1 MNFNICIIQ
10 PEGYIH
16 SMAFLE
22 LAELI
27 NYSLIEIGHKS
38 CISFNKIEHKARNI
52 IIGVHLLNTKE
63 IPQIPIDTVILN
75 TEQIFSDHTSWNSN
89 IFTWA
94 KKFETWD
101 YSDRNIIKFEEI
113 GAPKVKLLN
122 IGHQPELR
130 RIVKSHTQE
139 IDVLFYGSIND
150 RRRKII
156 DELSKSGIK
165 IKAVFGVYGRNRDEL
180 ISKSKIV
187 LNLHHYKSEIFEI
200 VRIFYLLTNS
210 KAVVGEVNATTSVDN
225 HIKSGILPAK
235 YEELVSTC
243 LELLASPSKIK
254 TLEEIAH
261 NSIIQFPQKI
271 FTSKLLD
278 S

>member
-1 MNFNICIIQ
+1 
-10 PEGYIH
+10 
-16 SMAFLE
+16 MAFLE

-38 CISFNKIEHKARNI
+38 CISFNKIEHKAKNI
-52 IIGVHLLNTKE
+52 IIGAHLLDTKE
-63 IPQIPIDTVILN
+63 IPHIPIDTAILN
-75 TEQIFSDHTSWNSN
+75 TEQIYSDQTNWNRN
-89 IFTWA
+89 IFAWA

-101 YSDRNIIKFEEI
+101 YSDRNIIKFHEI

-122 IGHQPELR
+122 IGYQPELR
-130 RIVKSHTQE
+130 RILKLDTQE

-156 DELSKSGIK
+156 DELSNSGIK
-165 IKAVFGVYGRNRDEL
+165 VKTVFGIYGKNRDEL

-200 VRIFYLLTNS
+200 IRVFYLLTNS
-210 KAVVGEVNATTSVDN
+210 KAVVGEVNTTTTVDN

-235 YEELVSTC
+235 YEALVSTC

-254 TLEEIAH
+254 ALEEVAH
-261 NSIIQFPQKI
+261 NSIIKFPQKI

-278 S
+278 L

>member
-27 NYSLIEIGHKS
+27 HYSLIEIGHKS
-38 CISFNKIEHKARNI
+38 CISLNKIEHKARNLI
-52 IIGVHLLNTKE
+52 VGVHLLDTKE

-75 TEQIFSDHTSWNSN
+75 TEQVFSDQTNWNSN
-89 IFTWA
+89 IFAWA

-101 YSDRNIIKFEEI
+101 YSDRNIIKLEEI

-122 IGHQPELR
+122 IGYQQELR
-130 RIVKSHTQE
+130 RILNSDTKE

-156 DELSKSGIK
+156 NELSKSGVK
-165 IKAVFGVYGRNRDEL
+165 VKAVFGIYGKNRDEL

-200 VRIFYLLTNS
+200 VRVFYLLTNS

-243 LELLASPSKIK
+243 LELLGSQSKIK
-254 TLEEIAH
+254 ALEEVAH

>member
-1 MNFNICIIQ
+1 
-10 PEGYIH
+10 
-16 SMAFLE
+16 MAFLE

-38 CISFNKIEHKARNI
+38 RISFNKIEHQARNM

-63 IPQIPIDTVILN
+63 IPHIPVDTIILN
-75 TEQIFSDHTSWNSN
+75 TEQIFSDHTNWNSN

-122 IGHQPELR
+122 IGYQPELR
-130 RIVKSHTQE
+130 RIAKSDNQE
-139 IDVLFYGSIND
+139 IDLLFYGSIND

-156 DELSKSGIK
+156 DELSKSGVK
-165 IKAVFGVYGRNRDEL
+165 IKAVFGIYGKNRDEL

-200 VRIFYLLTNS
+200 VRVFYLLTNS
-210 KAVVGEVNATTSVDN
+210 KTVVGEVNATTSIDN

-243 LELLASPSKIK
+243 LELLASPSKI
-254 TLEEIAH
+254 TELEEVAH

>member
-10 PEGYIH
+10 PDGYIH

-22 LAELI
+22 LAEVI
-27 NYSLIEIGHKS
+27 NYSLIEIGHTS
-38 CISFNKIEHKARNI
+38 CISFNKIEHQARNI
-52 IIGVHLLNTKE
+52 IIGVHLLDTKE
-63 IPQIPIDTVILN
+63 IPQIPIDTIILN
-75 TEQIFSDHTSWNSN
+75 TEQIFSDQTNWNVN
-89 IFTWA
+89 IFAWA

-122 IGHQPELR
+122 IGYQPELR
-130 RIVKSHTQE
+130 RILKSDTKE

-156 DELSKSGIK
+156 NELSKSGVK
-165 IKAVFGVYGRNRDEL
+165 IKAVFGIYGKNRDEL
-180 ISKSKIV
+180 ISKSKII

-200 VRIFYLLTNS
+200 VRVFYLLTNS
-210 KAVVGEVNATTSVDN
+210 KAVVGEVNTTTSVDN

-235 YEELVSTC
+235 YEVLVSTC

-254 TLEEIAH
+254 ALEEVAL

>member
-1 MNFNICIIQ
+1 
-10 PEGYIH
+10 
-16 SMAFLE
+16 MAFLE

-38 CISFNKIEHKARNI
+38 CISFNKIEHQAKNI
-52 IIGVHLLNTKE
+52 IIGAHLLDTKE
-63 IPQIPIDTVILN
+63 IPHIPTDTAILN
-75 TEQIFSDHTSWNSN
+75 TEQIYSDQTSWNSN
-89 IFTWA
+89 IFAWA

-101 YSDRNIIKFEEI
+101 YSDRNIIKFHEI
-113 GAPKVKLLN
+113 GSPKVKLLN
-122 IGHQPELR
+122 IGYQPELR
-130 RIVKSHTQE
+130 RILKLDTQE

-156 DELSKSGIK
+156 DELSNSGIK
-165 IKAVFGVYGRNRDEL
+165 VKAVFGIYGKNRDEL

-200 VRIFYLLTNS
+200 VRVFYLLTNS
-210 KAVVGEVNATTSVDN
+210 KAVVGEVNATTAVDK
-225 HIKSGILPAK
+225 HIKSGILSAN
-235 YEELVSTC
+235 YEGLVSAC

-254 TLEEIAH
+254 ALEEIAH
-261 NSIIQFPQKI
+261 NSIIEFPQKI
-271 FTSKLLD
+271 FTYKLLD